1 MENRRKRTG
10 IGCSAWQTVKIAMR
24 ETFCFVLSL
33 FVSLHR
39 TAVKIV
45 DTKVKPYLLTLSL
58 VPSASGCS
66 RYTEAL
72 GLCILITRI
81 PRVCSLLKYHWHCRT
96 VEIVHGFFT
105 RSVLDCWY

>member
-1 MENRRKRTG
+1 
-10 IGCSAWQTVKIAMR
+10 
-24 ETFCFVLSL
+24 
-33 FVSLHR
+33 
-39 TAVKIV
+39 
-45 DTKVKPYLLTLSL
+45 
-58 VPSASGCS
+58 
-66 RYTEAL
+66 L